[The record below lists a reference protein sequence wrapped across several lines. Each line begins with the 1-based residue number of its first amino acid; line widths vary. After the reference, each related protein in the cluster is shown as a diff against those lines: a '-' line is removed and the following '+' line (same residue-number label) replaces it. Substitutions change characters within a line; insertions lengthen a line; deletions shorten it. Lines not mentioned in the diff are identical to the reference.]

1 MTVRRPH
8 RRVDLTADPRFNSN
22 AFDAAAL
29 FGSQCA
35 VSSQAL
41 DTTGLVAGM
50 FDYLGLEELIDTYI
64 GKAGSHVKVNC
75 GAVTKALVMQ
85 LLSVPYQTLSG
96 TVEFYK
102 RRPLCALLNQDIMPE
117 DLNRHVLSRYLDE
130 VYELGAEKL
139 FVLCARKAARKL
151 DLKISEAHIDSTS
164 FHYDGSEK
172 DEEECSLRIAAGYSR
187 DHRPDLPQVIS
198 LMISDGGSKLPLY
211 QRAVSGNTHDNK
223 SFWETLTQAWPLIIE
238 QFKDLKYLVGDS
250 ALYSEENFIKAYENN
265 IKIVTRVPD
274 GTNLAKKCFAQAL
287 NAAGA
292 MTDIN
297 PEAPDGVKCMWC
309 EDAVV
314 GGQNIRLL
322 LIDNRNLK
330 EQKTAAVQRRAQKEY
345 EKLTQKL
352 KKLSTD
358 PCQCRKDAEKA
369 VEKLLKSCKLC
380 VLSGIGYEE
389 VYKHTSRGRPRKGE
403 PAPTVLA
410 CVKVTGK
417 VMINENAV
425 KATIAQET
433 LYLIATNDT
442 KREWTPAEL
451 LGTYKRQSVIE
462 RHWRLLKDPTLFLD
476 ALYLKTPHRIT
487 ALLWVMSTALLVYS
501 CLEYRVRGVMASKQL
516 TIPDPEHKKEQNQP
530 TLKRLFKYMENN
542 NLSLNYVALTGRLH
556 VSGLTQPLMQLL
568 AALGIEIA
576 KYYSPLQYEPYL
588 DPYSGQDF

>member
-1 MTVRRPH
+1 MTIRRPH
-8 RRVDLTADPRFNSN
+8 RRVDLTSDPRFCSN
-22 AFDAAAL
+22 ALDASAL
-29 FGSQCA
+29 FGNQCA
-35 VSSQAL
+35 VTSQSL

-50 FDYLGLEELIDTYI
+50 FDYLGLEKLIDTYI

-85 LLSVPYQTLSG
+85 LLSVPYQTLFG
-96 TVEFYK
+96 TEEFYR
-102 RRPLCALLNQDIMPE
+102 RRPLCALLNQDVTPE
-117 DLNRHVLSRYLDE
+117 DLNRHVLSRYLDD

-139 FVLCARKAARKL
+139 FVLCAKEAAVKL
-151 DLKISEAHIDSTS
+151 NLSISEAHIDSTS

-172 DEEECSLRIAAGYSR
+172 DEAECSLRIAMGHSR

-223 SFWETLTQAWPLIIE
+223 SFWETLAQAWPLIIE
-238 QFKDLKYLVGDS
+238 QFKELKYLVGDS
-250 ALYSEENFIKAYENN
+250 ALFSEENFIKAHENN

-274 GTNLAKKCFAQAL
+274 GTNLAKECFAKAL
-287 NAAGA
+287 NDAGA

-297 PEAPDGVKCMWC
+297 PEAPDGVKGMWC
-309 EDAVV
+309 EDAAI
-314 GGQNIRLL
+314 GGQSIKLL

-330 EQKTAAVQRRAQKEY
+330 EQKTATVQRRAQKEY
-345 EKLTQKL
+345 ERLTQKL
-352 KKLSTD
+352 KKLYTD

-380 VLSGIGYEE
+380 SLSAVEYEE
-389 VYKHTSRGRPRKGE
+389 VYKHTSRGRPRKGDTS
-403 PAPTVLA
+403 PTVLA

-417 VMINENAV
+417 VTINESAV
-425 KATIAQET
+425 QEAIAQET
-433 LYLIATNDT
+433 LYLLATNDT
-442 KREWTPAEL
+442 KRKWTPAEL

-462 RHWRLLKDPTLFLD
+462 RHWRLLKDPTLFLN

-487 ALLWVMSTALLVYS
+487 ALLWVMSIALLVYS
-501 CLEYRVRGVMASKQL
+501 CLEYRVRQVMAEQQL

-556 VSGLTQPLMQLL
+556 VSGLTQPLMKLL
-568 AALGIEIA
+568 VALGIDMA
-576 KYYSPLQYEPYL
+576 KYYSPLQYEPYF
-588 DPYSGQDF
+588 DPGAEQDF